1 MSSHLRRDA
10 GRMQRMWRKRARRLL
25 LLVVLPTMLA
35 FTLTAAL
42 IVVDGLTDEIQEAD
56 VAIVPG
62 NTVEKDGRPSA
73 RLSARLDQ
81 TVALYR
87 QGLFPSVIVSGGVGI
102 EGFDEAEVMKRYL
115 VEKGIPESSI
125 RVDSGG
131 ATTHLTARNASR
143 MMKENGWQSAMVVT
157 QYFHVPRMRL
167 ALKRSGVTPVFSS
180 HAQYFELRDVYSI
193 TREVI
198 GYGAYLLRADY

>member
-1 MSSHLRRDA
+1 MLLC
-10 GRMQRMWRKRARRLL
+10 MQHMWRKRTKRGL
-25 LLVVLPTMLA
+25 LLVALPIMLA
-35 FTLTAAL
+35 FILSATL
-42 IVVDGLTDEIQEAD
+42 IVADGLTDDIHAAD

-87 QGLFPSVIVSGGVGI
+87 QGLFHDVIVSGGVGS

-115 VEKGIPESSI
+115 VENGVPEGSI
-125 RVDSGG
+125 HVDSGG

-143 MMKENGWQSAMVVT
+143 MMRENGWRSAMVVS

-167 ALKRSGVTPVFSS
+167 ALKRSGVTPVFSA

-193 TREVI
+193 AREVV

>member
-1 MSSHLRRDA
+1 
-10 GRMQRMWRKRARRLL
+10 
-25 LLVVLPTMLA
+25 MLT
-35 FTLTAAL
+35 FTLAATL
-42 IVVDGLTDEIQEAD
+42 IVADGLTDDIHAAD

-73 RLSARLDQ
+73 RLRARLDQ

-87 QGLFPSVIVSGGVGI
+87 QGLFPDVIVSGGVGS

-115 VEKGIPESSI
+115 VGNGVPEASI
-125 RVDSGG
+125 HVDSSGL
-131 ATTHLTARNASR
+131 TTYLTARNASR
-143 MMKENGWQSAMVVT
+143 MMRENGWQSAMVVT

-167 ALKRSGVTPVFSS
+167 ALKRSGVVPVFSA
-180 HAQYFELRDVYSI
+180 HAQFFELRDVYS
-193 TREVI
+193 TAREVV